1 MLGSG
6 GGAFLPNRPS
16 AVSKASTDPVPHDL
30 RESATPPYDK
40 AQLKS
45 ALELLRRRISDLPEP
60 EGAVEALLQLVEL
73 VKRQTMALHAH
84 ARVLQA
90 ASASDTPR
98 TVRLEQEEPAPA
110 RDTSAS
116 THLLFLPGA
125 EAYGLDERDGG
136 PPPVGT
142 ILAVGDR
149 EFVITK
155 VARSPLPGD
164 PRSCVYGIEQ
174 AMTDGRDR

>member
-1 MLGSG
+1 V
-6 GGAFLPNRPS
+6 PKRPS
-16 AVSKASTDPVPHDL
+16 AVSKASIDAVPHDP

-40 AQLKS
+40 AQLTS
-45 ALELLRRRISDLPEP
+45 ALELLRRRISDLREP
-60 EGAVEALLQLVEL
+60 DSSVEALLQLVEL

-84 ARVLQA
+84 TRVLQA

-116 THLLFLPGA
+116 THLLFLPGP
-125 EAYGLDERDGG
+125 EAYGLAERDGG

-142 ILAVGDR
+142 ILAIGGR
-149 EFVITK
+149 QFEITK

-174 AMTDGRDR
+174 VMADERDV

>member
-1 MLGSG
+1 MQPLASVADQSG
-6 GGAFLPNRPS
+6 QPLFDVGMHVFKIERPREMAGADFIS
-16 AVSKASTDPVPHDL
+16 DL
-30 RESATPPYDK
+30 READDSVD
-40 AQLKS
+40 
-45 ALELLRRRISDLPEP
+45 
-60 EGAVEALLQLVEL
+60 ALLQLVEL

-98 TVRLEQEEPAPA
+98 TVRLEQDEPAPA